1 MIFPMINLH
10 FHPFL
15 DNFPAMS
22 EDTGEYCATFEL
34 DAFPAR
40 CGAAMCFSLRYDA
53 DDWTRGGADWSDG
66 LNSEL
71 GSVSLMQMWTSN
83 IYPMVEG
90 AVS

>member
-1 MIFPMINLH
+1 
-10 FHPFL
+10 
-15 DNFPAMS
+15 MS